1 LIQSVGANEGAMNVN
16 TMIRAASATNKHSYT
31 VPCSSRWRDQVT
43 ELARAKQCNVA
54 DLARSVVLVVPLSVI
69 DASLDPGE
77 PARDDR
83 ETVVLKSGNSV
94 GKPWRRKPRLQVR
107 MAPGFAVETIR
118 KALGLALA
126 IERGHLDVGLE
137 SESEKTEAELQRDA
151 ETALMREAHDELE
164 RLRNVVAALQ
174 FDPLPGGVVSRDQ
187 ALYVLGFPPGSIP
200 DQGALRTRFRR
211 LATVYHPD
219 GKDGSHQRMSQL
231 NAAMEMLRRG
241 GL

>member
-1 LIQSVGANEGAMNVN
+1 MN
-16 TMIRAASATNKHSYT
+16 ATDETNATGTAKKHSYT
-31 VPCSSRWRDQVT
+31 VPCASRFRDQVI
-43 ELARAKQCNVA
+43 ELARTRRCNVA
-54 DLARSVVLVVPLSVI
+54 DLARSVALVVPLDVI
-69 DASLDPGE
+69 ESFPDPGG

-83 ETVVLKSGNSV
+83 ETVVLKSGNSK

-126 IERGHLDVGLE
+126 IERGHLDVGLQ
-137 SESEKTEAELQRDA
+137 SESQKSEAEMQRDA
-151 ETALMREAHDELE
+151 ETALMREALDELE
-164 RLRNVVAALQ
+164 RLRNVVGALQ
-174 FDPLPGGVVSRDQ
+174 FEPLPSGVVTRDQ

-200 DQGALRTRFRR
+200 DQGALRMRFRR

>member
-1 LIQSVGANEGAMNVN
+1 VDDHTEPVGP
-16 TMIRAASATNKHSYT
+16 IKKHSYT
-31 VPCSSRWRDQVT
+31 VPCSSRFREQVT
-43 ELARAKQCNVA
+43 QLALSRHSNIA
-54 DLARSVVLVVPLSVI
+54 DLARSVVLVVPLTVI
-69 DASLDPGE
+69 EAFPDPGG

-83 ETVVLKSGNSV
+83 ETVVLKSGNSK

-118 KALGLALA
+118 KALALALA
-126 IERGHLDVGLE
+126 IDRGHLDVGLE
-137 SESEKTEAELQRDA
+137 SESQKSQAEMQREA
-151 ETALMREAHDELE
+151 ETALMREALDELE
-164 RLRNVVAALQ
+164 RLRNVVKALQ
-174 FDPLPGGVVSRDQ
+174 FDPMPSGVTTRDQ

-200 DQGALRTRFRR
+200 DQGALRTQFRR

>member
-1 LIQSVGANEGAMNVN
+1 MPVGEQQ
-16 TMIRAASATNKHSYT
+16 ATKKHSYT
-31 VPCSSRWRDQVT
+31 VACASRFRDQIT
-43 ELARAKQCNVA
+43 DLARRRHCNAA
-54 DLARSVVLVVPLSVI
+54 DLARSVTLVVPLNVI
-69 DASLDPGE
+69 EAYSDPGE

-83 ETVVLKSGNSV
+83 ETVVLKSGNSK

-107 MAPGFAVETIR
+107 MAPGFAVATIR
-118 KALGLALA
+118 KALNLALA
-126 IERGHLDVGLE
+126 IDRGHMDVGLE
-137 SESEKTEAELQRDA
+137 SESEKSQAEMHRDA
-151 ETALMREAHDELE
+151 ETALMREALDELE
-164 RLRNVVAALQ
+164 RLRNVVGALQ
-174 FDPLPGGVVSRDQ
+174 FDPLPDGVVTRDQ

-231 NAAMEMLRRG
+231 NAAMELLRRG

>member
-1 LIQSVGANEGAMNVN
+1 MTKKRTRRVSEMKNKPDTVK
-16 TMIRAASATNKHSYT
+16 KHSYT
-31 VPCSSRWRDQVT
+31 VPCASRFRDQVM
-43 ELARAKQCNVA
+43 ELAHIKHCNVA
-54 DLARSVVLVVPLSVI
+54 DLARSVALVVPLGVI
-69 DASLDPGE
+69 EAYPDPGG

-83 ETVVLKSGNSV
+83 ETVVLKSGNAK

-137 SESEKTEAELQRDA
+137 SETEKSEAEMHRDA
-151 ETALMREAHDELE
+151 ETALMREALDELE

-174 FDPLPGGVVSRDQ
+174 FDPLPSGIVTRDQ
-187 ALYVLGFPPGSIP
+187 ALYVLGLPPGSMP

>member
-1 LIQSVGANEGAMNVN
+1 MTENA
-16 TMIRAASATNKHSYT
+16 RAVATKHSYT
-31 VPCSSRWRDQVT
+31 IACSSRFRDQVSN
-43 ELARAKQCNVA
+43 LAQAKNCNVA
-54 DLARSVVLVVPLSVI
+54 DLARSVVLVVPMNAI
-69 DASLDPGE
+69 EAYPDPGE

-83 ETVVLKSGNSV
+83 ETVVLKSGNAK

-107 MAPGFAVETIR
+107 LAPGFAVETIR

-126 IERGHLDVGLE
+126 IERGHMNIDLE
-137 SESEKTEAELQRDA
+137 SQHDQSEAELQRDA
-151 ETALMREAHDELE
+151 ETALMREALDELE
-164 RLRNVVAALQ
+164 RLRNVVGALQ
-174 FDPLPGGVVSRDQ
+174 FDPLPSGVVTRDQ

-231 NAAMEMLRRG
+231 NTAMELLRRG